1 MGPWSYAR
9 HLVSGPR
16 LPFTAAYFGSIGLT
30 LYFAIGVSPTL
41 PAHSIP
47 LPSIPSPL
55 SITKPRTTPSSR
67 KKAGLHDTRRGKG
80 NLAFLRLIA
89 YDMTASSRL
98 RSKTLSSYS
107 HITLSIQGLRATIIL
122 LQKPKGAPPSSW
134 VSPAP
139 RSRVSGSLRVCLAWP
154 RPLHQPTFPSTPH
167 IMLFIDAKDA
177 NPQPAPKPLPHPHL
191 LHLPD
196 RRPHLVSR

>member
-30 LYFAIGVSPTL
+30 LYFAIGVSPAL

-67 KKAGLHDTRRGKG
+67 KKAGLHDTSGKG
-80 NLAFLRLIA
+80 ESCIPTPYRVRHDCLVTPSIKNPLFLLPISPCL
-89 YDMTASSRL
+89 YKASV
-98 RSKTLSSYS
+98 
-107 HITLSIQGLRATIIL
+107 Q
-122 LQKPKGAPPSSW
+122 PSSFSRNPRVPIPRAGCHQLPEAVFRDLC
-134 VSPAP
+134 VSVLLGHD
-139 RSRVSGSLRVCLAWP
+139 RCINL
-154 RPLHQPTFPSTPH
+154 PS
-167 IMLFIDAKDA
+167 
-177 NPQPAPKPLPHPHL
+177 
-191 LHLPD
+191 
-196 RRPHLVSR
+196 RPHRT